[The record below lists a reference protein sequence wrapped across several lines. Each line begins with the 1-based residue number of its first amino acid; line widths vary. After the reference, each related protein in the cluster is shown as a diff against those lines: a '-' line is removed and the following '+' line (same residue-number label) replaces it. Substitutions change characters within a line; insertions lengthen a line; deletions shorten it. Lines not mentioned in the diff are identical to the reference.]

1 MGKLILYRHYRRQ
14 STLWLHRKPPYRCA
28 DDSRRLLRDI
38 HWYRLGCDSLGRS
51 FGFGRSPCYWLG
63 LRTDLSG
70 HYACHPAIVRRRK
83 RTNIYWASARQRI
96 RRIFDS
102 PAAVWSAVQSYLTVF
117 VCAVY
122 RFDSAAHAC
131 HVPAHDEK
139 VPCFR
144 RINLSSL
151 HAVSNTL
158 PLPQQLD
165 AVVLHTLLSPQKLPP
180 MCQ

>member
-1 MGKLILYRHYRRQ
+1 M
-14 STLWLHRKPPYRCA
+14 A
-28 DDSRRLLRDI
+28 NLLLAVI
-38 HWYRLGCDSLGRS
+38 YLAFISLGLPDSLLGSAWPAMFPALHVPVSYWRS
-51 FGFGRSPCYWLG
+51 FGFGRSPCYRLG

-70 HYACHPAIVRRRK
+70 HYACHSAIVRRRK

-139 VPCFR
+139 VPYFR
-144 RINLSSL
+144 QIN
-151 HAVSNTL
+151 
-158 PLPQQLD
+158 P
-165 AVVLHTLLSPQKLPP
+165 VVCAQKFL
-180 MCQ
+180 